1 MKKLLSALIVAV
13 ALMSGAAHAANP
25 SDPTNSVSPL
35 TAEQA
40 AKLLHEGKPVYSCSM
55 KTTWFSDKP
64 GQCPCCTLDLEKVK
78 EIKGGQAVLEGNA
91 AMPMDMKGMDMKT
104 METK

>member
-1 MKKLLSALIVAV
+1 MKKYLTTLIVAV
-13 ALMSGAAHAANP
+13 ALMGGTAYAANP

-40 AKLLHEGKPVYSCSM
+40 ANLLHEGKPVYSCPM
-55 KTTWFSDKP
+55 KMTWFSDQP
-64 GQCPCCTLDLEKVK
+64 GQCPCCTLDLQKVK
-78 EIKGGQAVLEGNA
+78 EIKDGRAVLEGNSS
-91 AMPMDMKGMDMKT
+91 MQMDMKGMDMKS